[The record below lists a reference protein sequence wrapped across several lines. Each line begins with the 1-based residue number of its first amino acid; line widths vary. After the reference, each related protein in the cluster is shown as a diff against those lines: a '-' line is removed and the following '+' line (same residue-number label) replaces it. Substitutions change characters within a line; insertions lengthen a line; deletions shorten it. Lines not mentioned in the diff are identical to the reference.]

1 MNALLL
7 AAAALGTSNESTLY
21 WPSQPPLAWQIE
33 GVRMAKTGVRP
44 DLPLPR
50 VLKPK
55 RQATW
60 NDVLEPE
67 TRQLSTWSTGG
78 SHVRSEWAI
87 LLTPRGAARWL
98 GFGRV
103 IEGWGEAEVQARW
116 KTIAAELQGKAL
128 IVFCRTS
135 YPRRAVL
142 GVGSDSAP
150 DTNRLEL
157 TDATLR
163 LNGNLLYDKQQRFL
177 QLESRERKL
186 IEGAAWW
193 NSTPLAVR
201 SQTWSLPPLG
211 EYHRDW
217 WLAEVDL
224 EFALPSGTLSFVL
237 ESPGRSLKAEWK
249 LLGQAVPAV
258 PAK

>member
-7 AAAALGTSNESTLY
+7 AAAALGTGNESTFY
-21 WPSQPPLAWQIE
+21 WPTQPPLAWQLE
-33 GVRMAKTGVRP
+33 GVRLAISGVQP

-50 VLKPK
+50 ILRSRK
-55 RQATW
+55 QATW

-103 IEGWGEAEVQARW
+103 TEGWGEAEVQARW
-116 KTIAAELQGKAL
+116 KDFAAELQGKAVV
-128 IVFCRTS
+128 IFCRTS
-135 YPRRAVL
+135 YPRRAVM

-150 DTNRLEL
+150 DVNRLDL

-163 LNGNLLYDKQQRFL
+163 LNGSLLYDQQQRFL
-177 QLESRERKL
+177 RLESRERKL
-186 IEGAAWW
+186 VEGAPWW
-193 NSTPLAVR
+193 NSTPLAMR
-201 SQTWSLPPLG
+201 SQPWNLPPLG

-217 WLAEVDL
+217 WMAEVDL
-224 EFALPSGTLSFVL
+224 EFSLPGGTLSFVL
-237 ESPGRSLKAEWK
+237 DSPGRPLKAEWK
-249 LLGQAVPAV
+249 LIGSAVPAV